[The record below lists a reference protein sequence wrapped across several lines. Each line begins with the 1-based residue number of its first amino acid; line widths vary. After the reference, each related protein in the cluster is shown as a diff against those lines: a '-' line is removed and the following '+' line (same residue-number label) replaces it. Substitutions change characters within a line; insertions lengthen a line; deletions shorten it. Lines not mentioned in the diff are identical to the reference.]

1 MQIIKLNATQST
13 NSYLKSVEAKSA
25 LEDFTVVIAKNQTL
39 GRGQQQT
46 VWESEG
52 GKNLT
57 FSVLKNKIQVPS
69 TEAFLLSICVSV
81 GIVNAL
87 EQLGIPDLKVK
98 WPNDI
103 LSGNF
108 KIGGILIENMILGS
122 KIRAS
127 VIGIGLNVNQ
137 DIFKSAPHA
146 ASLKNVTG
154 HAFDLDEVFYD
165 ISRSFKKKA

>member
-57 FSVLKNKIQVPS
+57 FSVLKNEIQVPS
-69 TEAFLLSICVSV
+69 TEAFLLSI
-81 GIVNAL
+81 
-87 EQLGIPDLKVK
+87 
-98 WPNDI
+98 
-103 LSGNF
+103 
-108 KIGGILIENMILGS
+108 
-122 KIRAS
+122 
-127 VIGIGLNVNQ
+127 
-137 DIFKSAPHA
+137 
-146 ASLKNVTG
+146 
-154 HAFDLDEVFYD
+154 
-165 ISRSFKKKA
+165 